1 VPWYITTFFKF
12 ISPFI
17 DPVTKSKMK
26 FNEPLT
32 DHVPAPQLLARFGGE
47 VDFEYQ
53 HDVYWPALNKL
64 CEERRKAY
72 RDRWE
77 KAGRKVGAS
86 EYELRGGSAVE
97 AVVEGVEKLAV

>member
-1 VPWYITTFFKF
+1 
-12 ISPFI
+12 
-17 DPVTKSKMK
+17 MK

-32 DHVPAPQLLARFGGE
+32 EHVPAPQLQTHYGGK

-72 RDRWE
+72 RDRWVE
-77 KAGRKVGAS
+77 AGEKVGVS
-86 EYELRGGSAVE
+86 EFYLRGGTENNVTAVDN
-97 AVVEGVEKLAV
+97 ATAGIEKLAV